1 MQSTQFEPR
10 VKGNALAMLIEE
22 AQRALENGSLQTKQ
36 LAPLPQDL
44 QKLIEHGALS
54 NEWYPVLYYSLLGE
68 LLCTTTKLERVEYL
82 RNLGVKDFAR
92 LKRARTYRQ
101 LDYLVKLDAKR
112 DFSTQLHDARLIT
125 SLMTSIFNFSRWGP
139 APDPKNP
146 KYLVIQVTD
155 AAHIPEVFR
164 LLTEGFQTAMNR
176 DIKPLARAVRSERPR
191 PDLIIFR
198 STGPKP
204 DSR

>member
-1 MQSTQFEPR
+1 MQSTQVEPR

-22 AQRALENGSLQTKQ
+22 AQRALESGLQAKR
-36 LAPLPQDL
+36 LAVLPHDL
-44 QKLIEHGALS
+44 QKLIEHGALP

-68 LLCTTTKLERVEYL
+68 LLCTTTTLERVEYL

-112 DFSTQLHDARLIT
+112 DLGTQLHDARLIT

-139 APDPKNP
+139 A
-146 KYLVIQVTD
+146 
-155 AAHIPEVFR
+155 
-164 LLTEGFQTAMNR
+164 
-176 DIKPLARAVRSERPR
+176 
-191 PDLIIFR
+191 
-198 STGPKP
+198 
-204 DSR
+204 

>member
-22 AQRALENGSLQTKQ
+22 AQRALENGSLQTRQ

-146 KYLVIQVTD
+146 KYLLIQVTD
-155 AAHIPEVFR
+155 AAHIPDEI
-164 LLTEGFQTAMNR
+164 T
-176 DIKPLARAVRSERPR
+176 I
-191 PDLIIFR
+191 
-198 STGPKP
+198 
-204 DSR
+204 

>member
-1 MQSTQFEPR
+1 MQSTQLEPC

-22 AQRALENGSLQTKQ
+22 AQRALQHGVLQAKRLGT
-36 LAPLPQDL
+36 LPHDL
-44 QKLIEHGALS
+44 QKLIEHGALPT
-54 NEWYPVLYYSLLGE
+54 EWYPVLYYSLLGE
-68 LLCTTTKLERVEYL
+68 LLCTTTKVERVEYL

-112 DFSTQLHDARLIT
+112 DLGTQLHDARLIT

-139 APDPKNP
+139 AADPKNP

-155 AAHIPEVFR
+155 AAAIPEVFR

-204 DSR
+204 ESG